1 MTSNTSS
8 FISETLRQLDELNA
22 ETYLSAADQRYNQAE
37 RLEMMADAA
46 TNQADKAALL
56 AAARG
61 LYGKMDKLQARA
73 DTKDHQWRDPAPS
86 QLDELS
92 PETYW
97 SAADKR
103 RQQAVG
109 LWQLD
114 KDMGNRLPDK
124 DKINAAEV
132 IAAKKSNKLAAKGN
146 DTGRARRAQD
156 EQNRLPTGRLSPA
169 TLAAMRVD
177 TDRASKARKVDQARA
192 MGAYD
197 EQNRLNKA
205 GLNPAWRAATDA
217 EARARRDQDVQNAT
231 LQKLGLDHKHSALLR
246 KAGLSSAQPPA
257 GRPPVPPP
265 PAGRPSLPPVPPS
278 QLDELSPET
287 YKSAAD
293 KREKQ
298 AIALDH
304 MATSKHPSTIDDD
317 RAALSN
323 AADAAYNKRNDLR
336 RGQGQAEYRVKT
348 QKDKERQ
355 TDQLLGAGINPSGS
369 LLRKAGLSSAQPPAG
384 RPPVPPPP
392 AGRPPVPPPP
402 AGRPPVPPPPAG
414 RPPVPWSSPAT
425 LRRLPAP
432 VHPPVP
438 PRRQDESKVFRIY
451 RNSDQSATVV
461 MESGVAV
468 WLAPKSVNKVLSE
481 SGNINRTKLHRLLE
495 SRIWK

>member
-1 MTSNTSS
+1 MNSDNIS
-8 FISETLRQLDELNA
+8 FISESLRKLDELSP

-86 QLDELS
+86 QLDEL
-92 PETYW
+92 
-97 SAADKR
+97 
-103 RQQAVG
+103 
-109 LWQLD
+109 
-114 KDMGNRLPDK
+114 
-124 DKINAAEV
+124 NAA
-132 IAAKKSNKLAAKGN
+132 
-146 DTGRARRAQD
+146 
-156 EQNRLPTGRLSPA
+156 
-169 TLAAMRVD
+169 
-177 TDRASKARKVDQARA
+177 
-192 MGAYD
+192 
-197 EQNRLNKA
+197 
-205 GLNPAWRAATDA
+205 
-217 EARARRDQDVQNAT
+217 
-231 LQKLGLDHKHSALLR
+231 
-246 KAGLSSAQPPA
+246 
-257 GRPPVPPP
+257 
-265 PAGRPSLPPVPPS
+265 
-278 QLDELSPET
+278 T

-298 AIALDH
+298 AIELGY
-304 MATSKHPSTIDDD
+304 MATSKHPSTIDAD
-317 RAALSN
+317 RAAFSN

-392 AGRPPVPPPP
+392 AGRPSL
-402 AGRPPVPPPPAG
+402 PPVPPPPAG
-414 RPPVPWSSPAT
+414 R
-425 LRRLPAP
+425 
-432 VHPPVP
+432 PPVP